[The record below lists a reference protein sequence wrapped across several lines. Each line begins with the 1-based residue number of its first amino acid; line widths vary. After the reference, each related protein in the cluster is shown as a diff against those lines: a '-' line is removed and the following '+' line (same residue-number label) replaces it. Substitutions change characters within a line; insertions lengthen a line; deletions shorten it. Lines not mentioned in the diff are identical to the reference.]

1 MTHDGVGRR
10 ERRVAVT
17 DLAAFGVAW
26 QVGDGD
32 TVNAVL
38 RRLRVGAEAPAQVEL
53 VAPGVWR
60 VRSTFDPS
68 RGAPGT
74 GEVA

>member
-1 MTHDGVGRR
+1 MTHDGVGLR

-26 QVGDGD
+26 QVGDGE

-38 RRLRVGAEAPAQVEL
+38 RRLRMSAEAPVHVEL
-53 VAPGVWR
+53 VAPGVWH
-60 VRSTFDPS
+60 VHSTFDSS
-68 RGAPGT
+68 RGASST
-74 GEVA
+74 EEVA